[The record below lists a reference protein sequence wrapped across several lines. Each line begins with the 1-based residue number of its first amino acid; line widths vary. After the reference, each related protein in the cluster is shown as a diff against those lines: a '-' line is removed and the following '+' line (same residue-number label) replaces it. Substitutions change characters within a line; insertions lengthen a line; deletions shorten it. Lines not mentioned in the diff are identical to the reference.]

1 MRIVWCLVAI
11 AACSSNKKGPPPAP
25 PPTPVQVE
33 ALAPTPVIDS
43 TEYLATLRSRTAA
56 TIQPQVDG
64 QIRQILVKP
73 GDIVTA
79 GQPLFQI
86 DPGRTP
92 AALSQAQ
99 ASLSGWR
106 AALALAEQNLARVE
120 GLVKTGALPR
130 QELDNA
136 QSAATAARSDVAAL
150 GAEIQGS
157 RVQLNYYRVV
167 ALVGGQVGDVP
178 VRVGDRVSPVTAL
191 TSITNNRMLEAN
203 VSVPVARAADV
214 AIGTEVQLVDEN
226 AKVLGTAKV
235 SFISAQVDSQTQA
248 VLVKANVDN
257 ASGALRADQVVRA
270 RVVWRSHDGFVVSA
284 LTIVRRGAQAFVFV
298 ATDTPQG
305 TVAKQKPIQ
314 LGDLIDRGYIVTGG
328 LAAGEKIIVS
338 NIQKLGDGAPVAV
351 SAAPPPSAGS
361 GSGAAAGSGSSTG
374 SGSAAGAPPAPKSAG
389 SGSQAGSGSAA
400 AGG

>member
-99 ASLSGWR
+99 ASLSGRR